1 MSHPVLP
8 ELPGTKPST
17 KEYTQSCPLL
27 QTHRQQK
34 MALLDIKGRRGPWS
48 WKGSM
53 LQCRAMPGQGRGR
66 GLIGEPGKGKVAYR
80 IFRGRDQEEDNILNV
95 SKEYI

>member
-17 KEYTQSCPLL
+17 KEYTWSYPWL
-27 QTHRQQK
+27 QMHRQQR

-48 WKGSM
+48 WKGSVQQGM
-53 LQCRAMPGQGRGR
+53 GIPGQGSERA
-66 GLIGEPGKGKVAYR
+66 LIGEERDWRWIWYFWGVG
-80 IFRGRDQEEDNILNV
+80 DQER
-95 SKEYI
+95 